1 MRTLTQST
9 WGGNHV
15 YDINIGED
23 GDFLFTNPDDP
34 REAYGNIIADAIR
47 TLEGELQLDIERG
60 IPYQRTI
67 WETVSR
73 LNIWKIYV
81 RNTILEYPFVV
92 GIDGMT
98 IDISSGNHL
107 NYSITIQT
115 DLGTVEVSS

>member
-1 MRTLTQST
+1 MKSLAQKDGSET
-9 WGGNHV
+9 GHI
-15 YDINIGED
+15 YDIYLTD
-23 GDFLFTNPDDP
+23 AGDFAFSSD

-81 RNTILEYPFVV
+81 RNTILKYPFVI
-92 GIDGMT
+92 GIDSMA
-98 IDISSGNHL
+98 INISNGNHL

-115 DLGTVEVSS
+115 NLGTVEVSS

>member
-1 MRTLTQST
+1 MRTLAQTD
-9 WGGNHV
+9 GGIGHV
-15 YDINIGED
+15 YDIYLDAN
-23 GDFLFTNPDDP
+23 GDFAFASGID
-34 REAYGNIIADAIR
+34 AYGNIIADAIR

-92 GIDGMT
+92 GIDAMT
-98 IDISSGNHL
+98 VDISRGSHL